1 MVLVSAVDF
10 CSEGVAMNGKLY
22 ACICALGVLLVAVG
36 GASGARTGPT
46 GYELARMKLDHH
58 SGDQA
63 AVAATAS
70 AASSGVVANNF
81 ELLGHHDLG
90 LADTNGDVWVQG
102 DFAYVGTW
110 ADPCN
115 GRGVKIVDVSDL
127 RNPQL
132 VGTLAAREGTSAEDM
147 VARRV
152 STAAFTG
159 DLMGVGI
166 QRCGDDPA
174 LDSQSF
180 GLELW
185 DVTDP
190 TAPAKLGEIGLTN
203 GGGGVHELDL
213 FQRGD
218 NVYALVATPFSEWF
232 DPVPAGDFRII
243 DVTDPSNPVQ
253 VSDWGAGANGF
264 SRGPFDGQGSFGA
277 TFGHSARASA
287 DGTKAYVSYW
297 DIGVLTFDI
306 SDVTNPVLL
315 SRTMFKPTVDGDA
328 HSMTPYKAGG
338 REFVFQNDED
348 FDPRE
353 PATISFRGGRGLGN
367 ESAGGTPLWLQR
379 GHELEARVVSAA
391 NEGCDVSDYPA
402 DTAGKIAVVRTP
414 FPFFDPGGG
423 PDPLC
428 LQQEQEAAAEA
439 AGAKA
444 VVHDFISEATSPQW
458 FDFGS
463 VGIPVLFTD
472 HATAQGMVA
481 AGRAELEAGRPSW
494 GYLRIFN
501 ARTGR
506 QVAKFDDAPNV
517 HALPGPE
524 GFWSIH
530 NTEVVGNRAY
540 SSWYSNG
547 VIALN
552 LRRVGRDEADDPRMV
567 GQFVPEAAPH
577 AGGPAVPDV
586 WGVVIRPSDNVIFLS
601 DLGSGL
607 WIVKATG
614 RAAPGDDD

>member
-1 MVLVSAVDF
+1 MIGKF
-10 CSEGVAMNGKLY
+10 CLGL
-22 ACICALGVLLVAVG
+22 CALAVALVVVAG
-36 GASGARTGPT
+36 TPAARTGLPK
-46 GYELARMKLDHH
+46 YEQTRAKLDRHH
-58 SGDQA
+58 DLSAIASAQ
-63 AVAATAS
+63 TAS
-70 AASSGVVANNF
+70 TSVVANNF

-90 LADTNGDVWVQG
+90 LTETNADVWVHRN
-102 DFAYVGTW
+102 FAYVGTW

-115 GRGVKIVDVSDL
+115 GRGVKIIDVSDL
-127 RNPQL
+127 RNPTL
-132 VGTLAAREGTSAEDM
+132 VGTLAGREGTSAEDM

-152 STAAFTG
+152 STSSFSG

-166 QRCGDDPA
+166 QRCSDDPA
-174 LDSQSF
+174 LDSQTF

-190 TAPAKLGEIGLTN
+190 TAPSKLGEIGLTN

-213 FQRGD
+213 FQRGA

-232 DPVPAGDFRII
+232 DPVPGGDFRII
-243 DVTDPSNPVQ
+243 DVTDPSIPVQ
-253 VSDWGAGANGF
+253 VSEWGAGANGF
-264 SRGPFDGQGSFGA
+264 SPGPFFGQGSFGSM
-277 TFGHSARASA
+277 FGHSARASA

-297 DIGVLTFDI
+297 DLGVLTFDI

-315 SRTMFKPTVDGDA
+315 SRTQFRPNADGDA
-328 HSMTPYKAGG
+328 HSTTPYRARG

-348 FDPRE
+348 FDTRD
-353 PATISFRGGRGLGN
+353 PAAIRFEGGRGLGN
-367 ESAGGTPLWLQR
+367 ESPGGTPLWLQR
-379 GHELEARVVSAA
+379 GHELEADVVMAA

-414 FPFFDPGGG
+414 VPFFDPGGG

-439 AGAKA
+439 AGAAA
-444 VVHDFISEATSPQW
+444 VVHDFISEASSPQW
-458 FDFGS
+458 FDFDS

-481 AGRAELEAGRPSW
+481 AGEAELEAGRPSW
-494 GYLRIFN
+494 GFLRIFN

-506 QVAKFDDAPNV
+506 QVAKVDDAPNV
-517 HALPGPE
+517 HALPGPD

-530 NTEVVGNRAY
+530 NTEVVRNRAY
-540 SSWYSNG
+540 SAWYTNG
-547 VIALN
+547 VVALSLGRLN
-552 LRRVGRDEADDPRMV
+552 RDEDADPRIV
-567 GQFVPEAAPH
+567 GQFVPEGAPH
-577 AGGPAVPDV
+577 AGLPAFPDV
-586 WGVVIRPSDNVIFLS
+586 WGVAIRPSDNVIFVS

-614 RAAPGDDD
+614 RAAPGGDD